1 MLEAEWGEFDGKL
14 VSRRIVIT
22 RPEINGK
29 RFVDLRLRTKYGIN
43 ITRVNRSGVDIIPH
57 QGMELQLG
65 DKVMVVGSED
75 AINRVAELLGNSL
88 KKLHEPH
95 ILTIFL
101 GIALGVLVG
110 SIPLFNIPQPVKL
123 GLAAGP
129 MIMAIVIG
137 RFGTHWHLIT
147 YTTLSANLMLRE
159 VGLAM
164 FLAAVGL
171 ASGDG
176 FVEAVVDGGYVWM
189 IYATLIAI
197 IPVVL
202 VGVFARLVYRMDFYT
217 LMGVLSGS
225 MTNPI
230 SLAYAN
236 GIAGSDMPAISYAT
250 VYPLVMFL
258 RVVFAQCMILFLM

>member
-1 MLEAEWGEFDGKL
+1 M
-14 VSRRIVIT
+14 
-22 RPEINGK
+22 
-29 RFVDLRLRTKYGIN
+29 
-43 ITRVNRSGVDIIPH
+43 
-57 QGMELQLG
+57 
-65 DKVMVVGSED
+65 
-75 AINRVAELLGNSL
+75 
-88 KKLHEPH
+88 
-95 ILTIFL
+95 
-101 GIALGVLVG
+101 LVG

-129 MIMAIVIG
+129 MIMAILIG

-171 ASGDG
+171 ASGNG

-189 IYATLIAI
+189 IYATLIAM
-197 IPVVL
+197 IPVIL
-202 VGVFARLVYRMDFYT
+202 VGVYARLVYRMDFYT

-236 GIAGSDMPAISYAT
+236 NIAGSDMPAISYAT